1 MDFLD
6 KLNVLM
12 KTKNLN
18 KSTLSKL
25 SGIPYTTIDGWY
37 KKGYESM
44 KLSTLRKLS
53 VFFNTT
59 LDFWANDSITD
70 LNYGQFNDLDI
81 KEKKYDLNETE
92 KKLID
97 MFRAMNKQGQEYL
110 LQTADMAKDKY
121 IKIDNL
127 SLLENVD

>member
-12 KTKNLN
+12 KSKNLN
-18 KSTLSKL
+18 KNTLSKL

-70 LNYGQFNDLDI
+70 LNFEQFNNLDI
-81 KEKKYDLNETE
+81 KEKNYDLNETE

-127 SLLENVD
+127 SLLENVN